1 MSGWVVP
8 AYQQP
13 GVQLPPGVA
22 VAGMGRRVA
31 AWLLDGLLV
40 GFLAF
45 IPVVMAFATGA
56 ITFNQQ
62 AIDQIDWQAY
72 RPFANVTAP
81 LFQVNTGLLIV
92 AAAVFIALNAAYYAG
107 SWVGFGGTPCQ
118 RGLKLRV
125 ADVASGNNLSVV
137 RAFLRWAV
145 LQGLSIVIS
154 AAFVVVF
161 LGKLATIP
169 ANEWMG
175 GGYYLGSTSADL
187 YGGLSIWSTLLS
199 GLSGLWIIILIVSAG
214 TNPARR
220 GLHDRLSGS
229 IVVGPSQAVPN
240 WPGYPY
246 PQTPGYPPQTPGYPY
261 PQTPGYPPQTP
272 GYPPQ
277 QPGYPPQQPGYPP
290 QQPGYPPQ
298 QPGYPPQ
305 TPGYPPQAW
314 PGYPPQTPGYPPH
327 GTAYPPQGQMYPQ
340 QAWPGSQPQA
350 TPPTPPVS
358 PAPVDQPGEDPE
370 NGAPCQ

>member
-8 AYQQP
+8 AYQQR

-22 VAGMGRRVA
+22 VAGIGRRVA

-40 GFLAF
+40 GFLGF

-92 AAAVFIALNAAYYAG
+92 AAAVFVALNAAYYAG

-145 LQGLSIVIS
+145 LQGLSIGIS
-154 AAFVVVF
+154 AGIVVVL

-175 GGYYLGSTSADL
+175 GGYYLGATSADL
-187 YGGLSIWSTLLS
+187 YGGLSIWSALLS

-214 TNPARR
+214 TNAARR

-240 WPGYPY
+240 WPGYA
-246 PQTPGYPPQTPGYPY
+246 YPP
-261 PQTPGYPPQTP
+261 
-272 GYPPQ
+272 
-277 QPGYPPQQPGYPP
+277 
-290 QQPGYPPQ
+290 

-314 PGYPPQTPGYPPH
+314 PGYPPPQPGSQPQPGYPP
-327 GTAYPPQGQMYPQ
+327 

-350 TPPTPPVS
+350 TPPTPPTPPVS
-358 PAPVDQPGEDPE
+358 PAPADQPGEEPE
-370 NGAPCQ
+370 NGAPGQ